1 MTTSALVCIVD
12 DDRDV
17 RHSTELLLRGLGY
30 RTCGFADAASLLA
43 SPDLAQA
50 GCILLDLQLGES
62 NGLDVQKWLADRE
75 IVAGIVLISGHG
87 DIPST
92 VAAMK
97 SGAISFLAKPIA
109 EAALVAAVDEALARG
124 QERRRAQAERAL
136 LQNRYDS
143 LTPREREILDLVVAG
158 LMNKQIAGR
167 LGISEITV
175 KIHRGQVMRKMAA
188 PSLPDLVR
196 MAEGLGMKPVTSR
209 YGRD

>member
-1 MTTSALVCIVD
+1 MTTSALICIVD
-12 DDRDV
+12 DEEDV
-17 RHSTELLLRGLGY
+17 RHSTELLLRSLGY
-30 RTCGFADAASLLA
+30 RTQGFADAASLLA
-43 SPDLAQA
+43 SPELAEA

-62 NGLDVQKWLADRE
+62 NGLDVQKWLAERA
-75 IVAGIVLISGHG
+75 IVAGIVLISGYG

-97 SGAISFLAKPIA
+97 SGAISFLAKPVA
-109 EAALVAAVDEALARG
+109 EAALVAAVDEALARS
-124 QERRRAQAERAL
+124 QERRDVRADRDI
-136 LQNRYDS
+136 LQHRFDS
-143 LTPREREILDLVVAG
+143 LTPRERDVLELVVAG

-175 KIHRGQVMRKMAA
+175 KIHRGQVMRKMEA

-209 YGRD
+209 YDRD